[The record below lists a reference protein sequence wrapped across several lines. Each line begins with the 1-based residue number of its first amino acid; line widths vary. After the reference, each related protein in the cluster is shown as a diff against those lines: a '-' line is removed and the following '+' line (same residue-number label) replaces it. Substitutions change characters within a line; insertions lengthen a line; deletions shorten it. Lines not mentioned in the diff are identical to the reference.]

1 MFTYRTP
8 FLLGD
13 WKFSATFITAYKVK
27 DLLPL
32 GTLEDR
38 SIKLHRGKP
47 SQVGPKREIDKRRG
61 FSKGNMV
68 QKHRCGG
75 RVTIIKVSYAA
86 RDFIENHHQH
96 IGRFNHETIIWT
108 MDYTNFSYYSFMIL
122 LNKYRW
128 YMYLCERLKMSFT
141 SQHCLLSKIFII
153 CHLPHNIVYF
163 LQFSL

>member
-1 MFTYRTP
+1 MAFFLLFFCIIPYYARTVCKDDHHTNGNDSTKTENKNLVFTYRTP

-61 FSKGNMV
+61 FSKGNVV
-68 QKHRCGG
+68 QKHRRGG
-75 RVTIIKVSYAA
+75 RELNACHPGWCNSK
-86 RDFIENHHQH
+86 DFN
-96 IGRFNHETIIWT
+96 GFNKR
-108 MDYTNFSYYSFMIL
+108 M
-122 LNKYRW
+122 K
-128 YMYLCERLKMSFT
+128 K
-141 SQHCLLSKIFII
+141 
-153 CHLPHNIVYF
+153 
-163 LQFSL
+163 